1 MCFVSAK
8 CEQAG
13 RLPGSDSL
21 SKLSEAQSLLAAR
34 DVLLACDRTT
44 SGGDTYLVVSTARVH
59 TIVHCAYSSIRAV
72 FLPSPDDVISVYA
85 IDTQRRQTF
94 LSEFFVELFVVKGL

>member
-1 MCFVSAK
+1 RVLQLK
-8 CEQAG
+8 QAG

-44 SGGDTYLVVSTARVH
+44 SGGDTYLVVRS
-59 TIVHCAYSSIRAV
+59 
-72 FLPSPDDVISVYA
+72 
-85 IDTQRRQTF
+85 
-94 LSEFFVELFVVKGL
+94 